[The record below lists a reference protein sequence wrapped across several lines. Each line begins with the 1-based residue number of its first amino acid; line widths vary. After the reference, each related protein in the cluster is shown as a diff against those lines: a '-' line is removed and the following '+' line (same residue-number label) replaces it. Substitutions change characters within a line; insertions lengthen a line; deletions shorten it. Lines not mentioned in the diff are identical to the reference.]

1 MLRDR
6 EDAARQLAQRLAHL
20 RGQAPL
26 VLAVPRGGVP
36 MGRIVADELGGE
48 LDVVLVHKLGAPGNP
63 EYAIGAIDEDGAVE
77 LRSGK
82 SLDADP
88 ALRAEAARQLE
99 RLRERRARYSPI
111 RPPIDPAD
119 RTVIVVDD
127 GAATG
132 ATLLAALRL
141 VRAKAPARLVVA
153 VGVAPS
159 DTVARLEREVDEV
172 VCLEAPVDFGA
183 VGQFFQR
190 FDQVEDEQVVEL
202 LGQGPAEDDAT

>member
-1 MLRDR
+1 
-6 EDAARQLAQRLAHL
+6 
-20 RGQAPL
+20 
-26 VLAVPRGGVP
+26 
-36 MGRIVADELGGE
+36 
-48 LDVVLVHKLGAPGNP
+48 
-63 EYAIGAIDEDGAVE
+63 DGAVE

-82 SLDADP
+82 SLDSDP
-88 ALRAEAARQLE
+88 ALRAAAARQLE

-119 RTVIVVDD
+119 RTVIGVDD

-202 LGQGPAEDDAT
+202 LGHGPAEDDAT